1 MRHVYECPMRWADLD
16 MLGHVNNVTYVDYL
30 QEARIDMLAAH
41 ASVQGG
47 ERLAEG
53 VVVVRHE
60 VQFVSPLVWR
70 LEPVRIECWV
80 SEIKAATFTMTYEI
94 VDESGSE
101 RVVHLRATTLLT
113 PYVFAEERPRRI
125 SREER
130 AALSIWLEEGYDPS
144 PAIPRLPEA
153 GARHHYP
160 LAVRWSD
167 VDAYGHVNNVKY
179 FEFFQEARIQYLRT
193 LPREEDGPWSHWVVG
208 HTDVDYLRPIML
220 RPIALGLEPYAVRS
234 WIGHVGNRSTIM
246 MGEIC
251 DGDRVL
257 ARSRVV
263 MVAFDK
269 QTQRA
274 GEMNPAQRRRLVAE
288 LG

>member
-1 MRHVYECPMRWADLD
+1 MRWADLD

-41 ASVQGG
+41 APVQGG

-60 VQFVSPLVWR
+60 VQFRSPLVYR
-70 LEPVRIECWV
+70 LKPVRIECWV
-80 SEIKAATFTMTYEI
+80 TEVKAATFTMAYEI
-94 VDESGSE
+94 FDENDGE
-101 RVVHLRATTLLT
+101 RVVYLRATTVLT

-130 AALSIWLEEGYDPS
+130 GALSVWLDAAGFDRS
-144 PAIPRLPEA
+144 PAIPPRPEA
-153 GARHHYP
+153 GGRHEFQ
-160 LAVRWSD
+160 LWVRWSD

-179 FEFFQEARIQYLRT
+179 FEFFQEARIQYMFS
-193 LPREEDGPWSHWVVG
+193 LPREEDGPWSQWVVAQ
-208 HTDVDYLRPIML
+208 TDVDYLRPIMF
-220 RPIALGLEPYAVRS
+220 GLEPYGVHS
-234 WIGHVGNRSTIM
+234 WISHVGEKSTVLV
-246 MGEIC
+246 GEIR
-251 DGDRVL
+251 DGDQVL

-269 QTQRA
+269 DTQRS
-274 GEMNPAQRRRLVAE
+274 GQMNPAQRQRLADE
-288 LG
+288 IA